1 MRAAQYALYAHAPG
15 MGEALHDV
23 RYSMGHEGVL
33 RLGASPRMR
42 SDVQFAAC
50 AGMRIPQT
58 FILPRHRTKDGSLPR
73 TRLPISVAVFKS
85 KPTPRKKAE
94 ASRIHHPPVRGL
106 SLPRAGKDR
115 RERVTTPHAAL
126 ASQYN
131 KSQEGQ
137 LSRLYF
143 NGLWQIQPRATSPLM
158 EYGEFDRTDQPV
170 DGLQQAQPRR
180 PVL

>member
-1 MRAAQYALYAHAPG
+1 MSNSPPARECGCRKLLFCPGTALKEEARARIAHP
-15 MGEALHDV
+15 LV
-23 RYSMGHEGVL
+23 RSL
-33 RLGASPRMR
+33 SSPR
-42 SDVQFAAC
+42 
-50 AGMRIPQT
+50 T
-58 FILPRHRTKDGSLPR
+58 
-73 TRLPISVAVFKS
+73 
-85 KPTPRKKAE
+85 
-94 ASRIHHPPVRGL
+94 
-106 SLPRAGKDR
+106 GKDR

-126 ASQYN
+126 APQYN